1 MNMIAAVDKNWG
13 IGKDN
18 ELLVSIP
25 SDMKFF
31 RTVTAG
37 KVVVMG
43 RKTLE
48 SFPGGRPLKGR
59 TNIVL
64 TKKADYSA
72 EGAVVCHSV
81 EEVLEKVKEFAP
93 EDVFCIGGGSIYR
106 EFLPCTDLVH
116 ITKIDQA
123 YDADTWFPNLDELP
137 EWKITES
144 SEEQSYFDLTYH
156 FLKYERVR

>member
-13 IGKDN
+13 IGKNN

-64 TKKADYSA
+64 TKKADYSV

-81 EEVLEKVKEFAP
+81 EEVLENVKEFAP

-106 EFLPCTDLVH
+106 EFLPYTDLVH

-137 EWKITES
+137 DWKVTES